1 MNDDDLRQRFRE
13 LREEEQAWAP
23 RYVGRASARPGG
35 LKPALRYSLA
45 FFVVII
51 ISAAVLRVRHPQTE
65 FTAADRVAA
74 RRITEWR
81 APTDSL
87 LPKGVPR

>member
-13 LREEEQAWAP
+13 LREEEGRSIPAFEPARLPAP
-23 RYVGRASARPGG
+23 RWFRLAAAFLVLIIVGAVVLHLRHRP
-35 LKPALRYSLA
+35 
-45 FFVVII
+45 
-51 ISAAVLRVRHPQTE
+51 TE

-87 LPKGVPR
+87 LPKGVAR